1 MAGTYKISDR
11 FFLYLQDKN
20 INCQVIKQE
29 KINNKIIVS
38 IVLNDINKLKCF
50 NDTMLKEISFIFNK
64 DVMFDIKNGIIRV
77 ILSDKKENKED
88 KNKDLLLFI
97 GVNVYGE
104 YIYYNIIKNNH
115 LLIAGST
122 GSGKSVFLN
131 NFISDLILLY
141 GRSVNIGYIDLKKV
155 ELSRYKDVYNTLF
168 FADNYDDAIK
178 YLRLIINI
186 MITRYTLFEQNKV
199 VDIKQFNSAFE
210 NNLPYIIVVIDELA
224 ELMLINKKEVSAL
237 LQRLLQLGRAAGII
251 IIAATQRPS
260 ADVVSGVLKV
270 NFNTRICFK
279 VGNKHDSITILNKAG
294 AEKLAGNGDGLL
306 LENGAFELVRFQ
318 GKAPTKA
325 NLQPLEIVHEYIKE
339 PKPKRNIK
347 DDLLTIIT
355 SWIIT
360 HKLVKKWLSRKKRK

>member
-1 MAGTYKISDR
+1 MAGTYKISNR
-11 FFLYLQDKN
+11 LFSYLQNKN
-20 INCQVIKQE
+20 INCQIIKQE
-29 KINNKIIVS
+29 KINDKIIID
-38 IVLNDINKLKCF
+38 IVLNNINKLKCF
-50 NDTMLKEISFIFNK
+50 NDTMLKEMAFIFDK
-64 DVMFDIKNGIIRV
+64 DVIFDIKSGIIK
-77 ILSDKKENKED
+77 IIISDKKENKD
-88 KNKDLLLFI
+88 TKNNGLLLFI
-97 GVNVYGE
+97 GVNAYGD

-141 GRSVNIGYIDLKKV
+141 GRCVNIGYIDLKKV

-178 YLRLIINI
+178 YLKLIINI
-186 MITRYTLFEQNKV
+186 MINRYTLFEQNKV
-199 VDIKQFNSAFE
+199 VDIKQFNNTFK
-210 NNLPYIIVVIDELA
+210 NNLPYIIVIIDELA
-224 ELMLINKKEVSAL
+224 ELILINKKEVSAL

-294 AEKLAGNGDGLL
+294 AEKLTGNGDGLL

-318 GKAPTKA
+318 GKPPTKT
-325 NLQPLEIVHEYIKE
+325 NLQPLEMVHEYIKE
-339 PKPKRNIK
+339 LKPKKSFK
-347 DDLLTIIT
+347 DDLITIVT
-355 SWIIT
+355 SWVVT
-360 HKLVKKWLSRKKRK
+360 HKLVKKWLNRKKRK

>member
-1 MAGTYKISDR
+1 MEEIKKYFTYKNIEILDFKSEENGI
-11 FFLYLQDKN
+11 YKN
-20 INCQVIKQE
+20 IYVKIKIDDLKKFNKKMVDELYFITGKTFTIEKLGNDIIKLTCVELLKVNNTNNNDLKLYIGNNPENIKQ
-29 KINNKIIVS
+29 
-38 IVLNDINKLKCF
+38 
-50 NDTMLKEISFIFNK
+50 
-64 DVMFDIKNGIIRV
+64 
-77 ILSDKKENKED
+77 
-88 KNKDLLLFI
+88 
-97 GVNVYGE
+97 
-104 YIYYNIIKNNH
+104 YYNIIKNNH
-115 LLIAGST
+115 VLIAGST

-155 ELSRYKDVYNTLF
+155 ELSRYKDIYNTLF
-168 FADNYDDAIK
+168 FADNYDDTIK
-178 YLRLIINI
+178 YLNLIINI

-199 VDIKQFNSAFE
+199 VDIKQFNNTFT
-210 NNLPYIIVVIDELA
+210 NNLPYIIIVIDELA
-224 ELMLINKKEVSAL
+224 ELILINKKEVSAL

-325 NLQPLEIVHEYIKE
+325 NLQPLEMVHEYIKE
-339 PKPKRNIK
+339 PKPKRSIK
-347 DDLLTIIT
+347 DDLLAIIT

-360 HKLVKKWLSRKKRK
+360 HKLVKKWLNRKKRK